1 MKRPFTTGTL
11 TLALIISVL
20 LNGYLLWPTQTPPA
34 ITTTAVPAQTQQP
47 SAELFS
53 PYYQQAIQQFKQQ
66 QFSDAVAS
74 YQQLQTA
81 QPLQAEQLYFQWR
94 NSVES
99 WLNDAQLTTAER
111 FLHAFLSSYPYNV
124 NMLQLDAER
133 LVKNQQ
139 PNQAIVAL
147 LAIKPLANESQLV
160 AINMRLT
167 QLTIAQLKALYE
179 RQAWQTITE
188 QTLAWLD
195 YDNENP
201 RFLFA
206 LADAYYQLN
215 DLASAQ
221 SSLDRL
227 PMEHPLQSQAAALQA
242 KINNAINGL
251 DNIPLE
257 QRGAHYLI
265 DITINNDVNA
275 QLMIDTGASF
285 TVLPKQLL
293 ESLYPQPKY
302 INNITVN
309 TANGQVSAERYQ
321 IDSIKVGQQIMHDFD
336 ILVINNH
343 SGYGLL
349 GMNFL
354 QHFKFNINQLDN
366 QLELEKQ

>member
-1 MKRPFTTGTL
+1 MKRTFSTYLLITAL
-11 TLALIISVL
+11 TASVA
-20 LNGYLLWPTQTPPA
+20 LNGYLLWPTEVVRPSKE
-34 ITTTAVPAQTQQP
+34 AVTQSKTQQP
-47 SAELFS
+47 PSELFS
-53 PYYQQAIQQFKQQ
+53 PYYQQAIRQFDQQ
-66 QFSDAVAS
+66 QFSAAVAS
-74 YQQLQTA
+74 YQQLHTA

-94 NSVES
+94 NSVED
-99 WLNDAQLTTAER
+99 WLNDGQLTTVER
-111 FLHAFLSSYPYNV
+111 FLQAFLTSEPYNV
-124 NMLQLDAER
+124 SMLQLDAER
-133 LVKNQQ
+133 LVKSQQ

-147 LAIKPLANESQLV
+147 LALQSLANESQLA

-167 QLTIAQLKALYE
+167 QLTIAQLQALNE
-179 RQAWQTITE
+179 RRAWQTITE

-201 RFLFA
+201 RYLFA
-206 LADAYYQLN
+206 LAHAYYQLN
-215 DLASAQ
+215 DLPSAQ

-227 PMEHPLQSQAAALQA
+227 PLEHPLQSQAAALQEQ
-242 KINNAINGL
+242 INHAINGL
-251 DNIPLE
+251 DKVPLE
-257 QRGAHYLI
+257 KRGAHYLI
-265 DITINNDVNA
+265 DIIINNDVNT

-302 INNITVN
+302 INEMTVN
-309 TANGQVSAERYQ
+309 TANGQVKAAHYQ
-321 IDSIKVGQQIMHDFD
+321 VESIKIGQQILHNFD